1 MKDTSKQLNF
11 DTAMQISS
19 RNTQAFCLN
28 LVYSSA
34 CTYTVQAYQKMASLP
49 QTPETKDDMKFYL
62 ETLFSQP
69 YMKDL

>member
-62 ETLFSQP
+62 ETLFMRP
-69 YMKDL
+69 LEENI